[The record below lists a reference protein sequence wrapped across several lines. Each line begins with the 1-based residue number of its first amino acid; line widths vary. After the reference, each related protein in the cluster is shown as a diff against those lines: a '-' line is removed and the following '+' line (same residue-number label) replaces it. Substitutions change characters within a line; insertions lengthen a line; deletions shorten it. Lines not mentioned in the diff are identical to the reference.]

1 MRSRVPLATTVLVA
15 LAGGVCGWAAQ
26 PAQPIF
32 QQQHR
37 RRELTMAL
45 VSTPITRES
54 AAPPGPDP
62 YKLVKD
68 DIELIKSSIKKM
80 LSTNKGT
87 GASLAQ
93 NEVLTMAAREFTA
106 RQGKSFRPMLVL
118 LVGRATNPDFV
129 ISKRHFKLAVIA
141 EMIHTA
147 SLIHGDVLE
156 ENADPSEG
164 EKGTVVHQ
172 EVALDVGNKVC
183 ILAGDF
189 LLSKSAV
196 ELSLLDD
203 DDVTELIA
211 QGLEAICEGGMQSTD
226 VDAGMVEGNG
236 LEAYL
241 AASAQNNADLVS
253 NCCHCASILSGHRVD
268 DLTAQACR
276 DFGKELATAQQ
287 LVAEAEQAEIL
298 IKASRTRQAKWPD
311 EVHQYSAPIM
321 YAADRYPELRAAVS
335 RGQRSRADVAAT
347 VELLERSHAV
357 GATLEMAAERA
368 QAAAESLELLPSS
381 AARDALLV
389 LCHRVISSTPIK

>member
-1 MRSRVPLATTVLVA
+1 MANPMRSGVPLVTTLLIALV
-15 LAGGVCGWAAQ
+15 GGARGWSAQ
-26 PAQPIF
+26 PHF
-32 QQQHR
+32 RQQQHR
-37 RRELTMAL
+37 RRDFSMAL

-54 AAPPGPDP
+54 PAPPGPDP
-62 YKLVKD
+62 YKLVRD

-156 ENADPSEG
+156 ENADPSEE

-196 ELSLLDD
+196 ELALLDD

-211 QGLEAICEGGMQSTD
+211 RGLEAICEGGML
-226 VDAGMVEGNG
+226 AGKG

-241 AASAQNNADLVS
+241 AASALNNADLIS
-253 NCCHCASILSGHRVD
+253 ECCHSASILSGHRVD

-276 DFGKELATAQQ
+276 DFGKDLATAQQ
-287 LVAEAEQAEIL
+287 LVAEAEQAELL
-298 IKASRTRQAKWPD
+298 IKDTRARKVKWP
-311 EVHQYSAPIM
+311 EAVAQHSAPIM
-321 YAADRYPELRAAVS
+321 YACDHYPELRPVVS
-335 RGQRSRADVAAT
+335 SGQRSKADVATT
-347 VELLERSHAV
+347 VELLERSNAV
-357 GATLEMAAERA
+357 E
-368 QAAAESLELLPSS
+368 
-381 AARDALLV
+381 
-389 LCHRVISSTPIK
+389 HTP

>member
-1 MRSRVPLATTVLVA
+1 MRSRAPIITTLLVA
-15 LAGGVCGWAAQ
+15 LVGGASGWAAQ
-26 PAQPIF
+26 PHF
-32 QQQHR
+32 RQQHR
-37 RRELTMAL
+37 RAEASMSLQA
-45 VSTPITRES
+45 TPITRLGLV
-54 AAPPGPDP
+54 PPGPDP
-62 YKLVKD
+62 YKLVRD

-156 ENADPSEG
+156 ENADPSEE

-196 ELSLLDD
+196 ELALLDD

-211 QGLEAICEGGMQSTD
+211 RGLEAICEGGMLASD
-226 VDAGMVEGNG
+226 VDDAMLEGKG

-241 AASAQNNADLVS
+241 AASALNNADLIS
-253 NCCHCASILSGHRVD
+253 ECCHSASILSGHLVD

-276 DFGKELATAQQ
+276 NFGKDLATAQQ
-287 LVAEAEQAEIL
+287 LVGEAEQAELL
-298 IKASRTRQAKWPD
+298 IKASRTRQVKWP
-311 EVHQYSAPIM
+311 EAVAQHSAPIM
-321 YAADRYPELRAAVS
+321 YACDHYPELRPVVLD
-335 RGQRSRADVAAT
+335 GQRSKACVATT
-347 VELLERSHAV
+347 VELLERSNAV
-357 GATLEMAAERA
+357 EHTLAMAAERA
-368 QAAAESLELLPSS
+368 QAAAESLELLPTS
-381 AARDALLV
+381 AARDALVV
-389 LCHRVISSTPIK
+389 LCHRVLSSTPIK

>member
-1 MRSRVPLATTVLVA
+1 MSLQ
-15 LAGGVCGWAAQ
+15 AA
-26 PAQPIF
+26 
-32 QQQHR
+32 
-37 RRELTMAL
+37 
-45 VSTPITRES
+45 PITRLGVV
-54 AAPPGPDP
+54 PPGPDP

-93 NEVLTMAAREFTA
+93 NDVLTMAAREFTA

-156 ENADPSEG
+156 ENVDPSEV
-164 EKGTVVHQ
+164 EKGTLVHQ

-211 QGLEAICEGGMQSTD
+211 RGLESICEGGMLASD
-226 VDAGMVEGNG
+226 LDAAILEGQG

-241 AASAQNNADLVS
+241 AASARNNADLIS
-253 NCCHCASILSGHRVD
+253 ECCHSAAILSGHRVD

-276 DFGKELATAQQ
+276 DFGKDLATAQQ
-287 LVAEAEQAEIL
+287 LVAEAEQAEVL
-298 IKASRTRQAKWPD
+298 IKAARKREGKWPD
-311 EVHQYSAPIM
+311 AVAMRSAPIM
-321 YAADRYPELRAAVS
+321 YACDEYPELRPVVLD
-335 RGQRSRADVAAT
+335 GHRSKSCLATT
-347 VELLERSHAV
+347 VEVLERSNAV
-357 GATLEMAAERA
+357 EHTLTMAAERA
-368 QAAAESLELLPSS
+368 QAAAEALELLPAS
-381 AARDALLV
+381 AARDSLVV
-389 LCHRVISSTPIK
+389 LCHRVLSSTPIK

>member
-1 MRSRVPLATTVLVA
+1 
-15 LAGGVCGWAAQ
+15 
-26 PAQPIF
+26 
-32 QQQHR
+32 
-37 RRELTMAL
+37 MAL

-156 ENADPSEG
+156 ENADPSEE

-226 VDAGMVEGNG
+226 VVAGMVEGKG
-236 LEAYL
+236 LQAYL
-241 AASAQNNADLVS
+241 AASAQNNADLIS
-253 NCCHCASILSGHRVD
+253 NCCHCASILSGHQVD

-276 DFGKELATAQQ
+276 DFGKDLATAQQ
-287 LVAEAEQAEIL
+287 LVSEAEQAEVL
-298 IKASRTRQAKWPD
+298 IKASRTRQSKWP
-311 EVHQYSAPIM
+311 EVVTQYSAPIM
-321 YAADRYPELRAAVS
+321 YACDHYPELRPVVS
-335 RGQRSRADVAAT
+335 RGQRSKADVAAT
-347 VELLERSHAV
+347 VELLERSGAV
-357 GATLEMAAERA
+357 SHTLEMAAERA

-381 AARDALLV
+381 AARDALVV